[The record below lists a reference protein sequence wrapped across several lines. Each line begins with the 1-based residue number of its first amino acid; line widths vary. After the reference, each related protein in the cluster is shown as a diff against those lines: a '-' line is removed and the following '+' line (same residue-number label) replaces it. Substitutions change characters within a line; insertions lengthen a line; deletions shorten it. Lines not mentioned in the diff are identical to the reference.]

1 LTGWEGGEM
10 KQSNK
15 TIKITDLMKLLSY
28 KNVIDPAN
36 IAALYVRLSRDDN
49 MEGDSYSI
57 VNQKKLLIEIA
68 KNKGYDYLLVFC
80 DDGISGVTMNR
91 PGFQLLLQAVEL
103 NIVSAVFVKDL
114 SRLGRNYIE
123 VGRLTEETFPD
134 HDIRLVAVSDNLD
147 TDEGDSELTPFK
159 NLFNEWYARDISK
172 KRRLSN
178 KIKGNAG
185 EPLSKPPYGYMKNPE
200 NLKQWVVDDEAAA
213 VVRRIYQ
220 LYLDGCGIDQIGV
233 KLETE
238 NVLAPNA
245 YAAAHGH
252 KVSGKKTIHG
262 PYAWKHST
270 ISKILSLQE
279 YCGDVINFKTYSKS
293 YKNKTRHKNPEEN
306 QMVFEDVHEPIIE
319 REIWKRVQERRG
331 KVRNTRT
338 PSTGEHNM
346 FSGLLVCS
354 TCGGNLNYHF
364 NSINHDITYFN
375 CSNYN
380 NRGKMRKEC
389 DATHYIRTDF
399 LEQIVMGDIARITAF
414 TKHYEAEFLNVLTDN
429 VIKEHDR
436 QTELLQKELKTL
448 IARNAEL
455 DVLFERIYEDSVIGK
470 ISEERF
476 AKMSRKYEDEQADI
490 KIKITPLQKEIASRE
505 RRHGSAQ
512 QFLDIV
518 KRYTRMKK
526 LTPEIL
532 REFVDRIVVHHRER
546 VDGVDVQ
553 KVEIIYNC
561 VGAIEVPD
569 LKKIPQT
576 EIFIPTRKGVAISY
590 SQSQKNAVPLCPAI

>member
-1 LTGWEGGEM
+1 M

-15 TIKITDLMKLLSY
+15 ITEITDLMELLKF
-28 KNVIDPAN
+28 KNVIDPAK

-49 MEGDSYSI
+49 LDGDSYSI
-57 VNQKKLLIEIA
+57 INQKKLLIEIA
-68 KNKGYDYLLVFC
+68 KGKGYAYVLIFC

-178 KIKGNAG
+178 KIKGNSG
-185 EPLSKPPYGYMKNPE
+185 EPLSKPPYGYMKDPE
-200 NLKQWVVDDEAAA
+200 NLKRWIVDEDAAV
-213 VVRRIYQ
+213 VVRRIFHM
-220 LYLDGCGIDQIGV
+220 YLDGYGIEQIAV
-233 KLETE
+233 KLENE
-238 NVLAPNA
+238 GVLAPNS
-245 YAAAHGH
+245 YAVAHGG

-262 PYAWKHST
+262 PCAWKHST
-270 ISKILSLQE
+270 ISKMLSLQE

-306 QMVFEDVHEPIIE
+306 QVVFEAVHEPIIE
-319 REIWKRVQERRG
+319 REIWNRVQEKRG
-331 KVRNTRT
+331 KKRNTRK

-354 TCGGNLNYHF
+354 TCGSNLGFHF
-364 NSINHDITYFN
+364 NQGNHDITYFN

-380 NRGKMRKEC
+380 NRGKQREDC

-399 LEQIVMGDIARITAF
+399 LEQVVMNDIARITAY
-414 TKHYEAEFLNVLTDN
+414 TRLYEDEFIKILADSSVKEKGRQIDCMEREVSTLN
-429 VIKEHDR
+429 
-436 QTELLQKELKTL
+436 
-448 IARNAEL
+448 ARNAEL
-455 DVLFERIYEDSVIGK
+455 DVLFMRIYEDSVSGR
-470 ISEERF
+470 ISEERY
-476 AKMSRKYEDEQADI
+476 AKMSRKYEDEQAEI
-490 KIKITPLQKEIASRE
+490 SKKIVLLQKEIHTQSRRNGTARE
-505 RRHGSAQ
+505 
-512 QFLDIV
+512 FVEIV
-518 KRYTRMKK
+518 KRYTRIKK
-526 LTPEIL
+526 LTPQIL
-532 REFVDRIVVHHRER
+532 REFVDKIIVHHRER
-546 VDGVDVQ
+546 VDGVDEQ
-553 KVEIIYNC
+553 KIEIIYNC
-561 VGAIEVPD
+561 VGRINIPD
-569 LKKIPQT
+569 IPKIPQQ
-576 EIFIPTRKGVAISY
+576 EIVLQTRKGVAISY
-590 SQSQKNAVPLCPAI
+590 SKSQKTA